1 MQKINSLRSYLNA
14 LESAGLLVRI
24 KKPVSLV
31 HELANVAAALSRQS
45 ASGGVLFESV
55 PTPVLTVDV
64 QQFPWPIFTNA
75 VINPYQASVALQC
88 PISQVSERMGFAL
101 DPANGIACTGAAPL
115 PPPASTPSSPP
126 ALSANL
132 PSPARGRGAGGEGL
146 PPLTTHHSPLTSP
159 ESEGPAA
166 WKQNIHT
173 GAAIDLRQLPIPTH
187 GLHDGGPFITG
198 GVTITRDPVSGRGNL
213 SYNRMQV
220 LGPHTLGFNVNEWRH
235 VMQFYKV
242 QEKQDRPLEVAIA
255 IGLDPAIMIAA
266 ACRYEDD
273 ELKIA
278 GALRGAPVM
287 TDRGVTV
294 DLQIPAEAE
303 IVIEGYLPPYTR
315 QKEGPLAEF
324 HGYYGE
330 LWESPTLEVT
340 AICYRDQP
348 IFQTIVPGWTEHI
361 YIGNV
366 LPREPLL
373 LNFARHVSKGVT
385 ALHIPPYGNGFAAI
399 VQIKKSNPGEPK
411 NVCLAAFTA
420 HVNIAKVIVV
430 DEDVNIYDPSDV
442 LWALTNRVDWSKDT
456 FTIPGAQGH
465 EMDPTSDAR
474 GVQTKIGIDAT
485 YKPERRNYGER
496 IRYPEVDL
504 AQYL

>member
-1 MQKINSLRSYLNA
+1 MERIDSLRSYLKI
-14 LESAGLLVRI
+14 LESTGMLARV
-24 KKPVSLV
+24 KKPVCLV

-45 ASGGVLFESV
+45 GSGGVLFENA
-55 PTPVLTVDV
+55 
-64 QQFPWPIFTNA
+64 QQSRWPIFTNA
-75 VINPYQASVALQC
+75 VISPYQAAAALQC
-88 PISQVSERMGFAL
+88 PANQVSERMGFAL
-101 DPANGIACTGAAPL
+101 EPANGI
-115 PPPASTPSSPP
+115 PAQSVQT
-126 ALSANL
+126 
-132 PSPARGRGAGGEGL
+132 
-146 PPLTTHHSPLTSP
+146 
-159 ESEGPAA
+159 AA
-166 WKQNIHT
+166 WKENVLT
-173 GAAIDLRQLPIPTH
+173 GDAIDLQQIPIPTH

-198 GVTITRDPVSGRGNL
+198 GVTITRDPISGRGNL

-220 LGPHTLGFNVNEWRH
+220 LGPQTLGFNVNEWRH

-266 ACRYEDD
+266 GCRYDDD

-278 GALRGAPVM
+278 GALRGAPVK
-287 TDRGVTV
+287 TAHGETV
-294 DLQIPAEAE
+294 NLQIPAEAE
-303 IVIEGYLPPYTR
+303 IVIEGYLPPHSR
-315 QKEGPLAEF
+315 KKEGPLAEF

-330 LWESPTLEVT
+330 LWESPILEVT
-340 AICYRDQP
+340 AICHRNQP

-366 LPREPLL
+366 LPREPLVL
-373 LNFARHVSKGVT
+373 TFIRHVSKGVT
-385 ALHIPPYGNGFAAI
+385 GLHIPPYGNGFAAI
-399 VQIKKSNPGEPK
+399 VQVKKSNPGEPK
-411 NVCLAAFTA
+411 NICLAAFTA

-430 DEDVNIYDPSDV
+430 DEDVNIYDPADV

-456 FTIPGAQGH
+456 FTVPGAQGH

-504 AQYL
+504 TKYL